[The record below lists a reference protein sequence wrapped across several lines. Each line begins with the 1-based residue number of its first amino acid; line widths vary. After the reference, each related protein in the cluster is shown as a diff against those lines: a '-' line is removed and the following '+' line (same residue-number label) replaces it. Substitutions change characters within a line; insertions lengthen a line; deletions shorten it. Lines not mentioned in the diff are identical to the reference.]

1 MDTMNSQFAREL
13 RNNPELLRHVMNSQ
27 DGQTLM
33 RLLTQA
39 DQGAR
44 FRQAVQSAANGDPSA
59 MAGCLRQVTQSPEG
73 AALIAR
79 LQNLMSQRNGGSYGG
94 L

>member
-1 MDTMNSQFAREL
+1 MENRNMEREL
-13 RNNPELLRHVMNSQ
+13 RENPELLRHIMNSQ

-39 DQGAR
+39 DHGAR
-44 FRQAVQSAANGDPSA
+44 FRRAVQSAANGNASE
-59 MAGCLRQVTQSPEG
+59 MAECLRQVAESREG
-73 AALIAR
+73 AALMAR
-79 LQNLMSQRNGGSYGG
+79 LQGMMNQGGGGRYGG